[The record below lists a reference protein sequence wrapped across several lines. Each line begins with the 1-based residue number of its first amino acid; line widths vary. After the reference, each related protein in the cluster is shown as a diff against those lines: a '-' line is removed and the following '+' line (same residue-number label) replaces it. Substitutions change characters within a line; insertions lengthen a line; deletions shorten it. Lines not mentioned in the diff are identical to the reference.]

1 LSPVLTAFVFKQ
13 ATPVLRRAQGNGNGN
28 GNGRRE
34 SKQACVTI
42 LSEKQFLDHTRVEEQ
57 PVECELQGEDL
68 DGKGY
73 KMVQVRGLY
82 PGWAKQNGIVSGL
95 STIEAQGFD
104 IDDDTN
110 ELIVPSGAEVVV
122 GQLDTH

>member
-1 LSPVLTAFVFKQ
+1 M
-13 ATPVLRRAQGNGNGN
+13 LRRAQGSANANDN
-28 GNGRRE
+28 ANGRRK
-34 SKQACVTI
+34 SVQACVTV
-42 LSEKQFLDHTRVEEQ
+42 LSDKQFLDKHKEEQ

-68 DGKGY
+68 DGKAY
-73 KMVQVRGLY
+73 RMVQVSGLP
-82 PGWAKQNGIVSGL
+82 PGWAKQNRIESGV

-122 GQLDTH
+122 GHLDTHWSNK